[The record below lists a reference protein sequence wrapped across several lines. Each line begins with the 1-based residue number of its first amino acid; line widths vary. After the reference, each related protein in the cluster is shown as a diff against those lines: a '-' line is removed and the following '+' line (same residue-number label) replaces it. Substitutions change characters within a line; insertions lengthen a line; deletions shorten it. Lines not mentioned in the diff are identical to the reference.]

1 MIETLGLRH
10 VALQVADLAR
20 SKQFYCETFGMSV
33 TWQPDPDNAYLS
45 SGCDILAL
53 HRAPTAADTAQPQ
66 LDHIGF
72 FVLDLARLEEDFAWA
87 QNQGLSIVHPLRHHR
102 DGTSSFYL
110 RDPDGVVIQVLY
122 DPSLKPAP
130 GSARGVGER

>member
-10 VALQVADLAR
+10 VALRVTDLER
-20 SKQFYCETFGMSV
+20 SKRFYGETFGMKV
-33 TWQPDPDNAYLS
+33 IWQPDPDNAYLS

-53 HRAPTAADTAQPQ
+53 HHESAAADAPLPR

-72 FVLDLARLEEDFAWA
+72 FVTEQARLEEDFAWA
-87 QNQGLSIVHPLRHHR
+87 RDQGLPIVHPLRHHR

-122 DPSLKPAP
+122 DPALKPAP
-130 GSARGVGER
+130 GGTPRTAR